1 LRKAVSQ
8 LLVALI
14 RAGQCATAAQACT
27 CTGGSDRAPLAAAAE
42 CQQVRGRLYC
52 DWLQPLRKCKCD
64 RCHEKMQVA
73 TEVTFAS
80 KVATCRSKGPK
91 RSVQRSCHYG
101 LSSSS
106 KVPGERHSAASI
118 LISRSV

>member
-73 TEVTFAS
+73 T
-80 KVATCRSKGPK
+80 
-91 RSVQRSCHYG
+91 
-101 LSSSS
+101 
-106 KVPGERHSAASI
+106 
-118 LISRSV
+118 